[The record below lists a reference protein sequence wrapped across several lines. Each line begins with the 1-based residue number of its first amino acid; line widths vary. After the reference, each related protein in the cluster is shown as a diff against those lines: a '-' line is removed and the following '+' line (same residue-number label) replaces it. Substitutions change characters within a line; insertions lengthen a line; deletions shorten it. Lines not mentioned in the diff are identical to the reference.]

1 MKKLILLSAFFLT
14 LVSCSTPAPEQ
25 TVVAPVDT
33 VITLSTLNTVDAAVV
48 VDAAKTASTETAGAV
63 KK

>member
-1 MKKLILLSAFFLT
+1 MKKLILLSALILT

-33 VITLSTLNTVDAAVV
+33 VIALPMLSTVTIVDTVKV
-48 VDAAKTASTETAGAV
+48 ASTGTTGAV